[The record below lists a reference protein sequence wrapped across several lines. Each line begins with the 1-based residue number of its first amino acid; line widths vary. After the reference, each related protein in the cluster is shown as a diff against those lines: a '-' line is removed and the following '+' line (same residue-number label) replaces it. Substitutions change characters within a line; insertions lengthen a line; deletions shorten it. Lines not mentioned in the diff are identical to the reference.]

1 MSLVLRDPPKLLN
14 IHYALTS
21 TRLPAGLQ
29 MKQPAMV
36 GGCGGARAHSKA
48 QGLVS
53 DERRNTVLLS
63 QEGRAGRMGRLRYL
77 WFTMHQDILRVS
89 K

>member
-1 MSLVLRDPPKLLN
+1 MSLVLREPPKLLN

-29 MKQPAMV
+29 MKQPAMA

-53 DERRNTVLLS
+53 DERRNTVLS
-63 QEGRAGRMGRLRYL
+63 QEGRAGRVDSGTCGL
-77 WFTMHQDILRVS
+77 QCIRVV
-89 K
+89 